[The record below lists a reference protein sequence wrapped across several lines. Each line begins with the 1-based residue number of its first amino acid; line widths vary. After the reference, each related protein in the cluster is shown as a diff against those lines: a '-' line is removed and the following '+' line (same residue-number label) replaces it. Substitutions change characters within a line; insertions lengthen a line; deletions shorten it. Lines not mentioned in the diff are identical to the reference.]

1 MDAPLIRVGH
11 GLRAA
16 ASAPGLASRSILGAS
31 RPAICHPS
39 RATALTAT
47 AAVRHFSALNRPP
60 PKYPGHVP
68 LTKIEQAGMA
78 IGSGIM
84 SLFNPY
90 RAGTSCLLI
99 LFVIHFT

>member
-1 MDAPLIRVGH
+1 MASMS
-11 GLRAA
+11 A
-16 ASAPGLASRSILGAS
+16 ASSH
-31 RPAICHPS
+31 AICRLS
-39 RATALTAT
+39 RAPEIAAT
-47 AAVRHFSALNRPP
+47 VTVRRFSALNRPP

-90 RAGTSCLLI
+90 RAGTPSFPIPCVFYFLL
-99 LFVIHFT
+99 LVSSPL